1 MAATLVAI
9 DVLRRSCAGA
19 WELARQEREVA
30 VLEAGRL
37 AAGVTAHTTAK
48 LTALHT
54 LVYDHLRRTRGPEG
68 ARLVCLRVPH
78 GTIEGRRVQ
87 QVWNVAS
94 TTNAILELGDRLVCQ
109 GVERVV
115 MEATGSYWRP
125 FFYLL
130 EARGLDCWLVN
141 ARNVKNVPGR
151 PKTDKLDAVWLAK
164 LAERGMFRA
173 SFVPPMAV
181 RQLRDFTR
189 TRSVFVQER
198 TRHKHRVDK
207 PLQDAQVKLSDVV
220 SDLFGMSGRAMLN
233 ALVVGERSPR
243 DLANLANLANLAKGS
258 LIKKKAARIEALTG
272 QFEDHH
278 ARLLRVLLGTVDH
291 LTAQIQ
297 ELDRLIACTLEEI
310 ATPHDGPGAEP
321 CAGGVSA
328 RALAEK
334 LDAVP
339 GIGPATAQIILA
351 EIGADMSRFPTP
363 EHLVSWAKL
372 CPRTIQ
378 SGAKNTTGPAGQGN
392 PWLKGA
398 LGEAANA
405 AARTDTFLGARYR
418 RIVKRRGHAKAL
430 VAVSRSILVIV
441 WHLINESDASYQELG
456 SDWHQRHLNPARKA
470 RDLVRQLQALGH
482 QVTLEPTA
490 A

>member
-1 MAATLVAI
+1 MEESGVDHDDGTVARVAAI
-9 DVLRRSCAGA
+9 DI
-19 WELARQEREVA
+19 
-30 VLEAGRL
+30 
-37 AAGVTAHTTAK
+37 AK
-48 LTALHT
+48 AS
-54 LVYDHLRRTRGPEG
+54 GM
-68 ARLVCLRVPH
+68 VCLRVPH
-78 GTIEGRRVQ
+78 DTIEGRRVQ
-87 QVWNVAS
+87 KVWTVAS
-94 TTNAILELGDRLVCQ
+94 TTNTILELGDRLLCQ

-141 ARNVKNVPGR
+141 ARDVKNVPGR

-164 LAERGMFRA
+164 LAERGMVRA
-173 SFVPPMAV
+173 SFVPPKPV
-181 RQLRDFTR
+181 RQLRDYTR
-189 TRSVFVQER
+189 TRTVFVQER

-207 PLQDAQVKLSDVV
+207 ALQDAQIKLSDVV
-220 SDLFGMSGRAMLN
+220 SDLFGMSGRAMLD
-233 ALVVGERSPR
+233 AMVAGERNPR
-243 DLANLANLANLAKGS
+243 TLADLAKGN
-258 LIKKKAARIEALTG
+258 LVKKKPALIEALTG

-278 ARLLRVLLGTVDH
+278 ARLLRVLLSTVNH
-291 LTAQIQ
+291 LTTQIG
-297 ELDRLIACTLEEI
+297 ELDRLITRTLEEI
-310 ATPHDGPGAEP
+310 TTPPGSTVARDEV
-321 CAGGVSA
+321 AGVSA
-328 RALAEK
+328 RTLAQK

-339 GIGPATAQIILA
+339 GIGPTTAQIILA

-378 SGAKNTTGPAGQGN
+378 SGAKNTSGPAGKGN

-405 AARTDTFLGARYR
+405 AAHTDTFLGARYR

-430 VAVSRSILVIV
+430 VAVARSILVIA
-441 WHLINESDASYQELG
+441 WHLIGDPDASYQELG
-456 SDWHQRHLNPARKA
+456 ADWHRRHLDPARKT

-482 QVTLEPTA
+482 QVALSPA
-490 A
+490 SA

>member
-1 MAATLVAI
+1 M
-9 DVLRRSCAGA
+9 
-19 WELARQEREVA
+19 
-30 VLEAGRL
+30 
-37 AAGVTAHTTAK
+37 
-48 LTALHT
+48 
-54 LVYDHLRRTRGPEG
+54 
-68 ARLVCLRVPH
+68 
-78 GTIEGRRVQ
+78 
-87 QVWNVAS
+87 
-94 TTNAILELGDRLVCQ
+94 
-109 GVERVV
+109 
-115 MEATGSYWRP
+115 
-125 FFYLL
+125 

-141 ARNVKNVPGR
+141 ARDVKNVPGR

-164 LAERGMFRA
+164 LAERGMVRA
-173 SFVPPMAV
+173 SFVPPKAV

-189 TRSVFVQER
+189 TRTVFVQER

-207 PLQDAQVKLSDVV
+207 ALQDAQVKLSDVV
-220 SDLFGMSGRAMLN
+220 SDLFGMSGRAMLD
-233 ALVVGERSPR
+233 ALVTGERNPR
-243 DLANLANLANLAKGS
+243 ALADLAKGS
-258 LIKKKAARIEALTG
+258 LVRKKAALIEALTG

-297 ELDRLIACTLEEI
+297 ELDRLIAHTLEEI
-310 ATPHDGPGAEP
+310 TTPHDGPAVEP
-321 CAGGVSA
+321 CAGGASA

-339 GIGPATAQIILA
+339 GIGPTTAQIILA

-378 SGAKNTTGPAGQGN
+378 SGAKNTAGPAGQGN
-392 PWLKGA
+392 PWLKGG

-430 VAVSRSILVIV
+430 VAVARSILVIT
-441 WHLINESDASYQELG
+441 WHLINDPDASYQELG
-456 SDWHQRHLNPARKA
+456 ADWHQRHLNPARKT

-482 QVTLEPTA
+482 QVTLEPATA
-490 A
+490 

>member
-1 MAATLVAI
+1 
-9 DVLRRSCAGA
+9 
-19 WELARQEREVA
+19 
-30 VLEAGRL
+30 
-37 AAGVTAHTTAK
+37 
-48 LTALHT
+48 
-54 LVYDHLRRTRGPEG
+54 
-68 ARLVCLRVPH
+68 
-78 GTIEGRRVQ
+78 
-87 QVWNVAS
+87 
-94 TTNAILELGDRLVCQ
+94 
-109 GVERVV
+109 
-115 MEATGSYWRP
+115 P

-141 ARNVKNVPGR
+141 ARDVKNVPGR

-164 LAERGMFRA
+164 LAERGMVRA
-173 SFVPPMAV
+173 SFVPPKAV
-181 RQLRDFTR
+181 RHLRDFTR
-189 TRSVFVQER
+189 TRTVFVQER

-207 PLQDAQVKLSDVV
+207 ALQDAQVKLSDVV
-220 SDLFGMSGRAMLN
+220 SDLFGRSGRAMLD
-233 ALVVGERSPR
+233 ALVAGERTPR
-243 DLANLANLANLAKGS
+243 VLADLARGS
-258 LIKKKAARIEALTG
+258 LVRKKAALIEALTG

-297 ELDRLIACTLEEI
+297 ELDRLIAHTLEEI
-310 ATPHDGPGAEP
+310 TTPHGPEAEL
-321 CAGGVSA
+321 CAGGASA

-339 GIGPATAQIILA
+339 GIGPTTAQIILA

-430 VAVSRSILVIV
+430 VAVARSMLVIT
-441 WHLINESDASYQELG
+441 WHLINAPDACYQELG
-456 SDWHQRHLNPARKA
+456 ADWHQRHLNPARKT

-482 QVTLEPTA
+482 HVTLEPTA